1 MGMVVSAAVTGI
13 PIIEELENA
22 RPSARKTAGGKQGAK
37 KGTANTLSANTNN
50 PKQLKGKPKEVVPP
64 GAKGG
69 GTQDGKSL
77 NAKSSTAAHA
87 KGKGTR
93 GAAKGEIKSVSD
105 KSNTGKAAEKVVGKG
120 GKEPNLPSKGTG
132 KGRGR
137 GQR

>member
-22 RPSARKTAGGKQGAK
+22 RPSARKTAGGKTGAK
-37 KGTANTLSANTNN
+37 KGANTLSVNN
-50 PKQLKGKPKEVVPP
+50 NNQKQLKGNPKEVVHP

-69 GTQDGKSL
+69 GTQNVKSL
-77 NAKSSTAAHA
+77 NNKSNTAATT

-93 GAAKGEIKSVSD
+93 GATKAEIKSVSD
-105 KSNTGKAAEKVVGKG
+105 KSNTGKGTEKGAGKG
-120 GKEPNLPSKGTG
+120 GKEANLSSKGTG

>member
-22 RPSARKTAGGKQGAK
+22 RPSARKTAGGKPGAK
-37 KGTANTLSANTNN
+37 KGSNTLSTNTNN
-50 PKQLKGKPKEVVPP
+50 QKQLKGKPKEIVLP
-64 GAKGG
+64 GTKGG
-69 GTQDGKSL
+69 GSQHAKSI
-77 NAKSSTAAHA
+77 NAKSSAASHT
-87 KGKGTR
+87 KVKGTA
-93 GAAKGEIKSVSD
+93 GATKREIKSVSD
-105 KSNTGKAAEKVVGKG
+105 KSSTGKAAEKVVGKG